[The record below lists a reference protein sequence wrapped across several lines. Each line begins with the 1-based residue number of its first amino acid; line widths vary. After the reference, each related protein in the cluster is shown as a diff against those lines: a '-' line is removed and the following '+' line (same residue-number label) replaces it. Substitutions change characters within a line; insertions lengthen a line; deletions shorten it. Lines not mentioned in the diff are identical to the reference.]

1 MITYQMP
8 KIDFQLARLIPKPI
22 PTVRPISGLRKVRK
36 RSALEKTP
44 IMIPLPTCS
53 FFFEGGLGLTDV
65 AVGVQLGRM

>member
-44 IMIPLPTCS
+44 IISDYDTPSNVL
-53 FFFEGGLGLTDV
+53 FFSRAGWV
-65 AVGVQLGRM
+65 